1 MTPPQIHRALACA
14 VPAAALALLAFPS
27 AAAAQ
32 TPREAIRDLIPGS
45 TPTEVS
51 AVASSVVMQIASVP
65 IGSSSGAF
73 TYVQNKETGEVSLK
87 TFGFGPSFAER
98 PTTLGKAGAFTFGT
112 AFQRTTFRTF
122 EGVNL
127 RGGLTAEVHLDGQP
141 IRQLFTASIDFSTAT
156 TSFVATAGVTKD
168 LDVSVSVPWVQ
179 LSLAGMRTSGTGAT
193 SGAGTIVRDVQTAG
207 IGDILVRGKWAP
219 WQTERGA
226 IAAAFEARLPTGD
239 QEQLIG
245 TDGVR
250 SKVLFLGSATAGIVS
265 PHVNLSYQFGG
276 AGASVR
282 AVPNGLDELVDASV
296 GAELGYT
303 VGVEIAAHPSVTL
316 SADLLGRSLRDA
328 ARFRYEE
335 RGLGADQGT
344 PETRAALA
352 QLSQLGRASIYSL
365 NPRVGTLNRWL
376 LAVGA
381 KTAVFGAGLVRLD
394 LLGSLNDAGLKPGL
408 TTVLGM
414 EYTF

>member
-1 MTPPQIHRALACA
+1 MA
-14 VPAAALALLAFPS
+14 
-27 AAAAQ
+27 
-32 TPREAIRDLIPGS
+32 
-45 TPTEVS
+45 
-51 AVASSVVMQIASVP
+51 
-65 IGSSSGAF
+65 
-73 TYVQNKETGEVSLK
+73 
-87 TFGFGPSFAER
+87 
-98 PTTLGKAGAFTFGT
+98 
-112 AFQRTTFRTF
+112 
-122 EGVNL
+122 
-127 RGGLTAEVHLDGQP
+127 
-141 IRQLFTASIDFSTAT
+141 
-156 TSFVATAGVTKD
+156 
-168 LDVSVSVPWVQ
+168 
-179 LSLAGMRTSGTGAT
+179 
-193 SGAGTIVRDVQTAG
+193 
-207 IGDILVRGKWAP
+207 
-219 WQTERGA
+219 
-226 IAAAFEARLPTGD
+226 
-239 QEQLIG
+239 
-245 TDGVR
+245 DGVR

-282 AVPNGLDELVDASV
+282 AVPDGLDELVDASV

-316 SADLLGRSLRDA
+316 SADLLGRSLRNA

-344 PETRAALA
+344 PETRATLA

-365 NPRVGTLNRWL
+365 NPRVGNLNRWL